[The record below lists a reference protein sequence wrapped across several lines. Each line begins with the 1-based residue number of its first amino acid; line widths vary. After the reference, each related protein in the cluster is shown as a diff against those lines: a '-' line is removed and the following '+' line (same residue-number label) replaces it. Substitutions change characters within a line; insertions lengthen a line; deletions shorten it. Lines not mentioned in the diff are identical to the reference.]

1 MNEHERDRSARA
13 VRRDV
18 GIFMRWRPLR
28 GRSGPKVDGSKV
40 ALGQDG
46 PKTDPTTIDPS
57 QRPGLPPSD
66 RCLFIVGAARSGT
79 TILQNAL
86 NDAPDIFLF
95 GEPNFHDDAGAPGF
109 AARYNAMHRS
119 WANQETKSTFC
130 PAVLPTDG
138 AWADYLLRL
147 KAHYRYVGSKIVINP
162 VRDGGYLGRFFD
174 FHCRDFYRSRYLF
187 TFRRPLPTV
196 ASTRGLQVLV
206 RGESDD
212 LRTILRNYAEVAGL
226 YIRMARNLP
235 HVRAVFH
242 EDVGRPT
249 FDALERWLEVPLEG
263 SHRYY
268 EASKVN
274 RYEGLDGTL
283 GYPEIFAALEGIYDG
298 LRQEAGAEFR
308 ALQAEQNDNH
318 LSAAHFTAIGKIQRQ
333 IDAVIRDLTVGG

>member
-1 MNEHERDRSARA
+1 MTWH
-13 VRRDV
+13 
-18 GIFMRWRPLR
+18 PLR
-28 GRSGPKVDGSKV
+28 GRSKPRIANGDPVSV
-40 ALGQDG
+40 QDDI
-46 PKTDPTTIDPS
+46 PANPTIAQAPE
-57 QRPGLPPSD
+57 QPGLPPSD
-66 RCLFIVGAARSGT
+66 RCLFIIGAARSGT

-86 NDAPDIFLF
+86 NDSPDVFLF
-95 GEPNFHDDAGAPGF
+95 GEPNFHDDAAVPGF

-130 PAVLPTDG
+130 PAVLPVDG
-138 AWADYLLRL
+138 AWNEYLLRL
-147 KAHYRYVGSKIVINP
+147 NAHYRYVGSKIVINP
-162 VRDGGYLGRFFD
+162 VRDAGYLGRFFD
-174 FHCRDFYRSRYLF
+174 FHCRDFYRARYLF

-242 EDVGRPT
+242 EDVERST
-249 FDALERWLEVPLEG
+249 FEGLERWLDIPLAG
-263 SHRYY
+263 SDRYY
-268 EASKVN
+268 EAAKVN
-274 RYEGLDGTL
+274 RYEDL
-283 GYPEIFAALEGIYDG
+283 GDALGHAESFAALQAIYDG

-318 LSAAHFTAIGKIQRQ
+318 LNAAHFTAIGTIQRQ
-333 IDAVIRDLTVGG
+333 IDAIVRDLSISA

>member
-1 MNEHERDRSARA
+1 MWRLLGRRSKP
-13 VRRDV
+13 
-18 GIFMRWRPLR
+18 G
-28 GRSGPKVDGSKV
+28 VD
-40 ALGQDG
+40 DG
-46 PKTDPTTIDPS
+46 TATSIKNDGAASPTIAEAPES
-57 QRPGLPPSD
+57 PGLPPSD

-95 GEPNFHDDAGAPGF
+95 GESNFHDDAGAPGF

-138 AWADYLLRL
+138 AWSDYLLRL
-147 KAHYRYVGSKIVINP
+147 SAHYRYVGSKIVINP
-162 VRDGGYLGRFFD
+162 VRDGGYLGRLFD

-187 TFRRPLPTV
+187 AFRRPLPTV

-235 HVRAVFH
+235 HVRAIFH

-249 FDALERWLEVPLEG
+249 FDELERWLGVQLA
-263 SHRYY
+263 SSDRYY
-268 EASKVN
+268 ETAKVN
-274 RYEGLDGTL
+274 RYEDL
-283 GYPEIFAALEGIYDG
+283 GGALGHAESFAALQAIYDG
-298 LRQEAGAEFR
+298 LRQEAGTAFR

-318 LSAAHFTAIGKIQRQ
+318 LSAAHFTAIGKLQRQ
-333 IDAVIRDLTVGG
+333 VDAVIRNLTVAG